1 MSKTLLFQH
10 IPKTAGSTIISILES
25 KYPDD
30 KRYQLD
36 AMNISASLQDFKNL
50 SATERNDFDL
60 IYGHLSDKLIPD
72 LSEPPVVFT
81 FLRDPI
87 ETFVSG
93 FFYIKRATWN
103 RFHKDVKQISS
114 ILEFADFWKEKN
126 MINNQTR
133 YIAGK
138 TDYVLKDGHPDT
150 PVDEEMFKLSLEK
163 LSSIDFVFTVERFD
177 ESVLFL
183 EKQMNW
189 KSRPFY
195 VKRNK
200 TKGRKKIEDLTF
212 EEKEILR
219 EALKYDLLLYKE
231 AQKRSDL
238 LLNDAEIS
246 LASFRLMN
254 NIHQV
259 KSKLNFR

>member
-10 IPKTAGSTIISILES
+10 IPKTAGSTIIGILES
-25 KYPDD
+25 KYAEN

-36 AMNISASLQDFKNL
+36 AMNIGASLQDFKNF
-50 SATERNDFDL
+50 SETQRNAFNL
-60 IYGHLSDKLIPD
+60 IYGHLSDRLIPY
-72 LSEPPVVFT
+72 LNETPIVFT

-103 RFHKDVKQISS
+103 RFHQDVKQISS

-150 PVDEEMFKLSLEK
+150 PVDQEMFKLALEK
-163 LSSIDFVFTVERFD
+163 LSSIDLVFTVERFD
-177 ESVLFL
+177 ESILFL
-183 EKQMNW
+183 EKQMHW
-189 KSRPFY
+189 KSKPFY
-195 VKRNK
+195 VKRNR
-200 TKGRKKIEDLTF
+200 TKGRKKIEDLTP
-212 EEKEILR
+212 EEIERLQ
-219 EALKYDLLLYKE
+219 EELKYDLLLYKE
-231 AQKRSDL
+231 AQKRSDAL
-238 LLNDAEIS
+238 LDNADLP
-246 LASFRLMN
+246 LANFRLRN
-254 NIHQV
+254 NIYQV
-259 KSKLNFR
+259 KSKLSFK